1 MDNAVN
7 LHEFSHYV
15 DNTFIKLHV
24 YNENA
29 HFFHFHK
36 SMRLVNAL
44 LCLLLISKKH
54 QVGDYYTNHHRNIYQ
69 QGSVLLQKVAYVQN
83 IHHLN

>member
-24 YNENA
+24 YNENT

-36 SMRLVNAL
+36 SMQLVNAL
-44 LCLLLISKKH
+44 LC
-54 QVGDYYTNHHRNIYQ
+54 
-69 QGSVLLQKVAYVQN
+69 
-83 IHHLN
+83 